1 MGTVSIRI
9 EDELLAEIN
18 RQAKELHVSR
28 GEYVRRAIADLNEK
42 MVRDLKRRRLQEAS
56 LKVRKESMRVN
67 REFAAIEDD
76 PDA

>member
-9 EDELLAEIN
+9 EDELLAEIT
-18 RQAKELHVSR
+18 RQAKELRVSR
-28 GEYVRRAIADLNEK
+28 GEYVRRAITDLNEK
-42 MVRDLKRRRLQEAS
+42 VVRDLKRRRLQEAS

>member
-9 EDELLAEIN
+9 EDELLAEIT
-18 RQAKELHVSR
+18 RQAKELRVSR

-67 REFAAIEDD
+67 QEFAAIEDD